1 MAKLGL
7 VFGALLV
14 LGACKQGV
22 GDRCEVNDDCES
34 GLVCSTGQDRTCFN
48 PAQGGPDA
56 PPTNQ
61 ADARIIVITDAP
73 ITLPD
78 APGAPDAAAPADAGG
93 MD

>member
-7 VFGALLV
+7 LFGAMLV

-22 GDRCEVNDDCES
+22 GDRCEVSDDCET

-56 PPTNQ
+56 PVNTGP
-61 ADARIIVITDAP
+61 DARVIIIVDAP
-73 ITLPD
+73 IVLPD
-78 APGAPDAAAPADAGG
+78 APASTPADAGG
-93 MD
+93 SD